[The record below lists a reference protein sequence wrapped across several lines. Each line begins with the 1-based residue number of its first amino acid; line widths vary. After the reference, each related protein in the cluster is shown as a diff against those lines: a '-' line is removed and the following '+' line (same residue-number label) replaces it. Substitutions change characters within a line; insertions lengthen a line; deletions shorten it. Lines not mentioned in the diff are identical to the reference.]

1 MKDAS
6 SQIVD
11 DNAQKFDEIEEE
23 LTSLR
28 QRLTSA
34 NDNLNS
40 INEDVKQKGLLKP
53 DDSIEKI
60 VDYQDQAINAL
71 SRLSMRLGKLHQKL
85 NPVPTE
91 TGNQRLQA
99 AETSPQTLRW
109 KLQRLDALLGTISVC
124 CP

>member
-85 NPVPTE
+85 NPVPT
-91 TGNQRLQA
+91 
-99 AETSPQTLRW
+99 
-109 KLQRLDALLGTISVC
+109 ALGPGDISVSTRPATSGC
-124 CP
+124 KLPKLPLKRFD